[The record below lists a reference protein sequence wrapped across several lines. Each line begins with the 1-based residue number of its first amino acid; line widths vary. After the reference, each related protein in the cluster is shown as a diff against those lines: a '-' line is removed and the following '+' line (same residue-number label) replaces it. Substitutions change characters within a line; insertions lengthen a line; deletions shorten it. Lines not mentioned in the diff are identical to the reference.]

1 MKIKMPLSQR
11 KKNYTNAYHIYLL
24 LVDYEYEF
32 SSFTIMI
39 GYKLIKTLAL
49 DYPMFQFLII
59 EKHVGIHAIAFH

>member
-1 MKIKMPLSQR
+1 
-11 KKNYTNAYHIYLL
+11 
-24 LVDYEYEF
+24 
-32 SSFTIMI
+32 MI